1 MPVYAKNRQIVV
13 PGELIAETNRYE
25 VEGKIYRKNKKI
37 YSKVLGVVFIDE
49 ENRNIRVLPL
59 KGKYI
64 PNEGD
69 IVIGKVIE
77 VGLTNWTVDINS
89 PYLAVLQVTEV
100 FSKPTQISRT
110 ELSKILDVGDIII
123 AKVISFDYT
132 RDPLLTIKESRL
144 GKVSRGIIVEIPPS
158 KVPRI
163 IGKKGSMVNML
174 KNMLDVE
181 IVIGKNGRVVVIG
194 KDPAK
199 EEIAVLAIKKIERE
213 AHTSGLTDRVK
224 AFIEE
229 KLKEL
234 GEKS

>member
-1 MPVYAKNRQIVV
+1 MPVYVKNRQIVV
-13 PGELIAETNRYE
+13 PGELLADINKYR
-25 VEGKIYRKNKKI
+25 VEGKVYRKNKKI

-49 ENRNIRVLPL
+49 ETKSIRVLPL

-64 PNEGD
+64 PSEGD

-144 GKVSRGIIVEIPPS
+144 GKVSRGKIVEIPPS

-163 IGKKGSMVNML
+163 IGRKGSMVNML

-181 IVIGKNGRVVVIG
+181 VVVGKNGRVVVVG
-194 KDPAK
+194 KDPVK

-224 AFIEE
+224 EFIEE
-229 KLKEL
+229 KLKEM

>member
-49 ENRNIRVLPL
+49 EKRNIRVLPL